1 MLDTTTIRSGLKDGA
16 AYYTKEESYYSQ
28 NEDIQEMTASVNFG
42 KMAPRRYSA
51 EGFTKMFK
59 DGTLPSGERM
69 RGPVKGDG
77 QERLAYDLTFK
88 MPGKSLSLGIHGP
101 NGDKRLWDAHMEAV
115 KEVLEIIE
123 KEYAAARVQ
132 TDGDRKIIKTGNIA
146 ATLVNHHES
155 RAGDPHVHTH
165 VVLFNG
171 TLCPDGKHRALY
183 IEPLIQSGVLGDIY
197 HQKLALKV
205 QALGYEI
212 TETPEGFE
220 LAGVTRE
227 QMETFCKRS
236 TEIADYIKENG
247 LDNTAENRQKAVFE
261 TRIAKDASETLEQ
274 KQARWSEEMAS
285 VGFTGLT
292 PADHPISPKNQE
304 TPEELLNVAIS
315 HLTENQSS
323 FSREDIQRF
332 VFSHLRSFDEK
343 PLNKAIDN
351 HPGLLDTFRKRYTT
365 KEAVQRDIRIL
376 DVWMKGNGT
385 LEALQAEANFDD
397 TMLNDGQANAMQ
409 RLLSS
414 PDKYQ
419 ILRGLAGTGKTTAL
433 SIAKDHLPPETII
446 KVFAATHD
454 AKNSIAE
461 AFGMEGETIAQLAAS
476 NPTAEKYQLWILDEA
491 GMVGSKD
498 FEMVMAKA
506 EAVGARVWFVG
517 DTAQNSAIAAGAP
530 VRMLMHKGATV
541 HQLRDIIRQKDP
553 NQRRA
558 VEMLADGYGVEALT
572 ALNKNGQVYESDD
585 SGSKITD
592 AVDHYTSKPQHRRDR
607 TTVVVGTNAERD
619 EFTEQLRER
628 LIDERQLNQDTDFVQ
643 LKNRNLSDTQ
653 KKRAENYNKG
663 DLLILHQKH
672 RNFTQL
678 KTHVP
683 YRVTSVEGQELKV
696 ISPGGR
702 KFKVNPAQH
711 KRVEVYTARMNSIA
725 IGDKL
730 RFTSTNKKEGIYTN
744 AYLKCTGIENGIA
757 TVEGKKGQLHHL
769 DLNKPLQI
777 DHDWATTSNRSQ
789 GGTNDESIFISS
801 LNPTSAKESLY
812 VAVSRNRTKHLTV
825 FTESLEKLKEWVGT
839 SNAQENAYET
849 LFDPLEGWTPEYT
862 GVEKPYQLDTD
873 TWTEMKG
880 SGVHPSLLTP
890 DHLRTIEGSD
900 NPNILNNVLV
910 AALLE
915 QEFQK
920 AKYGAGQEVGSE
932 MKDKLHGVKRYK
944 GKTYHNPDR
953 AYSRIAEGGG
963 WIGYGGTDLLSV
975 IKGDPQT
982 SEYCQVKPKTPRHV
996 MGSDVKY
1003 ETPKGTDQQVFMP
1016 KIPDE
1021 IAERIYQRNAISP
1034 TPEERAKGIWFIADK
1049 YNLPLVLTEGLK
1061 KTWSSLSQ
1069 GHLTV
1074 GLPGVNALYRAT
1086 DDEKKRLPQRVFTEY
1101 GKALAKPG
1109 RQITFAFDSDSK
1121 VSSIVNV
1128 RRDLVRTIEFMQ
1140 AAGVVCKVAQWDP
1153 KLGKGLDDLIVNNG
1167 PRAYNVA
1174 IANAVDP
1181 ALMIRKHYRTQ
1192 YNAITKK
1199 IQKRLGPLPKE
1210 RLDLEVYGHCKTE
1223 AELSDAHRFISQ
1235 SDYMRQSTPEVQRRY
1250 LLAIHQNFKPYK
1262 RFGNADKP
1270 AQLTE
1275 LATTMVSQGMAKIA
1289 VEDNEKEALLN
1300 QEQGLS
1306 ETQNISVGL

>member
-1 MLDTTTIRSGLKDGA
+1 MLDVTCINSNIKDGA

-28 NEDIQEMTASVNFG
+28 DEETQGMTQSEFFG
-42 KMAPRRYSA
+42 RMAPSDPYSA
-51 EGFTKMFK
+51 EVFTKLFYGELPK
-59 DGTLPSGERM
+59 SKRIRNEAKTGT
-69 RGPVKGDG
+69 
-77 QERLAYDLTFK
+77 ERLAYDLTFK
-88 MPGKSLSLGIHGP
+88 VPGKSLSMAIHGP
-101 NGDKRLWDAHMEAV
+101 NGDKQLWKAHVEAI
-115 KEVLEIIE
+115 KEVLEIVE
-123 KEYAAARVQ
+123 GRYAAARKM
-132 TDGDRKIIKTGNIA
+132 TKGDRKIIKTGNIA

-171 TLCPDGKHRALY
+171 TLCPDGQHRALY

-205 QALGYEI
+205 QVLGYEI

-236 TEIADYIKENG
+236 TEIADYIKKNG

-261 TRIAKDASETLEQ
+261 TRIAKDSNETLED
-274 KQARWSEEMAS
+274 KQTRWSEEMAS

-292 PADHPISPKNQE
+292 PADHPIAPKNQE
-304 TPEELLNVAIS
+304 TPEELLDVAIS
-315 HLTENQSS
+315 HLSENQSS

-351 HPGLLDTFRKRYTT
+351 HPGLLDTFRRRYTT

-376 DVWMKGNGT
+376 DVWMRGNGT
-385 LEALQAEANFDD
+385 LEALQAEANFDG
-397 TMLNDGQANAMQ
+397 TMLNDDQANAMQ

-433 SIAKDHLPPETII
+433 SIAKDHLPSETVI

-454 AKNSIAE
+454 AKNSIAD
-461 AFGMEGETIAQLAAS
+461 AFNMDGETVSQLAVS
-476 NPTAEKYQLWILDEA
+476 NPTFEKNQLWILDEA

-498 FEMVMAKA
+498 FEMVLAKA

-517 DTAQNSAIAAGAP
+517 DTAQNSAIAAGAS

-541 HQLRDIIRQKDP
+541 HQLREIIRQKDP
-553 NQRRA
+553 NQKRA

-572 ALNKNGQVYESDD
+572 ALNKNGQVYQSTD
-585 SGSKITD
+585 SESKITD
-592 AVDHYTSKPQHRRDR
+592 AVQHYIDRPQHRRDR
-607 TTVVVGTNAERD
+607 TIVVVGTNAERD
-619 EFTEQLRER
+619 NFTEQLRER
-628 LIDERQLNQDTDFVQ
+628 LIDEGRLTQDTDFVQ

-653 KKRAENYNKG
+653 KTRAENYNKG

-683 YRVTSVEGQELKV
+683 YRVLSVEGKELKV
-696 ISPGGR
+696 VSPGGR
-702 KFKVNPAQH
+702 KFKINPSQH
-711 KRVEVYTARMNSIA
+711 RRIEVYTARMNSIA
-725 IGDKL
+725 VGDKL

-744 AYLKCTGIENGIA
+744 AYLKCTSIENGIA
-757 TVEGKKGQLHHL
+757 TVEGKKGQLHQL
-769 DLNKPLQI
+769 DLNKPQQI
-777 DHDWATTSNRSQ
+777 DHDWATTSYRSQ
-789 GGTNDESIFISS
+789 GGTNDETLFISS

-825 FTESLEKLKEWVGT
+825 FTESLGKLKEWVGT

-849 LFDPLEGWTPEYT
+849 LFDPLEGWTPDYT
-862 GVEKPYQLDTD
+862 GVKKPFQLDTA
-873 TWTEMKG
+873 TWIEMKG
-880 SGVHPSLLTP
+880 SGVHPSLLTL
-890 DHLRTIEGSD
+890 DHLRTVEGSD
-900 NPNILNNVLV
+900 SPDIRNNVLV

-915 QEFQK
+915 QEFLK
-920 AKYGAGQEVGSE
+920 AKYGAGQEIGGE

-944 GKTYHNPDR
+944 GKTYHNPER

-996 MGSDVKY
+996 MGKDVKY

-1016 KIPDE
+1016 KIPGE

-1034 TPEERAKGIWFIADK
+1034 TPEERAKGIWYIADK

-1074 GLPGVNALYRAT
+1074 GLPGVTALYRAK
-1086 DDEKKRLPQRVFTEY
+1086 DDENRRLPKREFTEY

-1109 RQITFAFDSDSK
+1109 RQITFAFDSDSA
-1121 VSSIVNV
+1121 VNSILNV

-1153 KLGKGLDDLIVNNG
+1153 KLGKGLDDLIVNYG
-1167 PRAYNVA
+1167 PRAFNVA

-1181 ALMIRKHYRTQ
+1181 DLMIRKHYRTQ
-1192 YNAITKK
+1192 YNDITKK

-1235 SDYMRQSTPEVQRRY
+1235 SNDMRRSDPATQRRY
-1250 LLAIHQNFKPYK
+1250 LLAIHKNFRAYK
-1262 RFGNADKP
+1262 TFQSKDAPIHLNDVAVNLVNHTV
-1270 AQLTE
+1270 AE
-1275 LATTMVSQGMAKIA
+1275 LRVKDEQ
-1289 VEDNEKEALLN
+1289 KETLLN
-1300 QEQGLS
+1300 QEQGVS
-1306 ETQNISVGL
+1306 TQQNIQVRL